1 METIDRVNSS
11 FFDMAMNWVSPIIDC
26 KIAQS
31 HHKGYIMKLHT
42 SSMSRCLNAL
52 ACFVFGALTLAQP
65 AILASEEFFP
75 VSIAVDA
82 NKSTGPWIPFWRF
95 FGADEPNYAYMP
107 QGERLLGELGKLGSA
122 LVFFRTHHLLTS
134 GDGAHAPKFGSTS
147 AYKEDSL
154 GNPVYD
160 WSINDRIFDTY
171 LKQGVRPYVQ
181 IGFMPEAL
189 STHPEEYL
197 HNPDQR
203 HPAPVKA
210 GHSRPPKDYQ
220 RWGDLVH
227 EWTKHCLER
236 YGKEEV
242 MKWYWQVWNE
252 ANAPTY
258 WQGSREDFFKLYDYA
273 VDGVRRA
280 LPEAKVGG
288 PETAGD
294 GGTWMRDFLEH
305 CARGKNYAT
314 GKIGSPLDFI
324 SFHAKGQPIM
334 VDGRVRMG
342 MSEHLST
349 IRRLYQGIAGSDDY
363 RHLPIIIGES
373 DPDTSAAYIGPLS
386 AYRHGTMF
394 ASYTAASF
402 PRKLELA
409 TRYGVNLEGALT
421 WSFTFEGKPIF
432 AGYRQL
438 ASDGIDHAVFNV
450 FRMFGQMG
458 GQRLS
463 VASTS
468 ALDVDEICKQ
478 GVRERP
484 DVGGWA
490 SRDGDQ
496 VLVMLWHYHDLDV
509 PGPAAQIT
517 LDMRGMKKSASFTR
531 QVIDENHGNAYTT
544 WLRLGSPTSLTTEQ
558 RAMLVQASGLAD
570 LGPAENMTSTDG
582 RLTLSLS
589 LPRQAVTLLRFNLRS
604 GD

>member
-1 METIDRVNSS
+1 MERLKSLLPRRGV
-11 FFDMAMNWVSPIIDC
+11 
-26 KIAQS
+26 
-31 HHKGYIMKLHT
+31 
-42 SSMSRCLNAL
+42 AL
-52 ACFVFGALTLAQP
+52 ASFALGMMAIMQP
-65 AILASEEFFP
+65 GILASEIDFP
-75 VSIAVDA
+75 VSIEVDA
-82 NKSTGPWIPFWRF
+82 DKPTGPWVPFWRF

-107 QGERLLGELGKLGSA
+107 EGDRLLGELGKLGSA
-122 LVFFRTHHLLTS
+122 PVFFRAHHFLTS

-160 WSINDRIFDTY
+160 WSINDRIFDAY
-171 LKQGVRPYVQ
+171 LKHGVRPYVQ

-189 STHPEEYL
+189 SSHPEDYL

-203 HPAPVKA
+203 YAAPVKA
-210 GHSRPPKDYQ
+210 GHAYPPKDYQ
-220 RWGDLVH
+220 RWGDLAH
-227 EWTKHCLER
+227 AWAKHCVQR
-236 YGKEEV
+236 YGKDEV
-242 MKWYWQVWNE
+242 TKWYWQVWNE
-252 ANAPTY
+252 ANANTY
-258 WQGSREDFFKLYDYA
+258 WPGTREEFFKLYDYA

-280 LPEAKVGG
+280 LPEARVGG

-334 VDGRVRMG
+334 VDGRIRMG

-349 IRRLYQGIAGSDDY
+349 IRRLCQGIAGSPDF

-373 DPDTSAAYIGPLS
+373 DPDSGAASLGPYS
-386 AYRHGTMF
+386 PYRNGTVYS
-394 ASYTAASF
+394 SYTAASF
-402 PRKLELA
+402 PRKIELA

-438 ASDGIDHAVFNV
+438 ASAGIDHAVLNV
-450 FRMFGQMG
+450 FRMFGRMG

-463 VASTS
+463 VASTG
-468 ALDVDEICKQ
+468 ALDVDEICKN
-478 GVRERP
+478 GVRDRP

-490 SRDGDQ
+490 SRDGNQ
-496 VLVMLWHYHDLDV
+496 ILVMLWHYHDLDV
-509 PGPAAQIT
+509 PGPSAKINVV
-517 LDMRGMKKSASFTR
+517 MRGMNKGAAYTR

-544 WLRLGSPTSLTTEQ
+544 WLRLGSPAVLTEEQ
-558 RAMLVQASGLAD
+558 RAMLVQASGIAD
-570 LGPAENMTSTDG
+570 LGPAEQLMATDG
-582 RLTLSLS
+582 RISLNLS

-604 GD
+604 EN